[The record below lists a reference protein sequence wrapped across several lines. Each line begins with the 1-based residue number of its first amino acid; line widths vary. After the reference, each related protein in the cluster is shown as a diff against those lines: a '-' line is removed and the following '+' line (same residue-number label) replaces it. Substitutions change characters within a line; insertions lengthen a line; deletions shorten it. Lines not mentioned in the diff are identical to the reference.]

1 MTIDD
6 LIARMAVGDFIQ
18 VVAVLVAIGASIIA
32 LVLSWR
38 DRVSA
43 RKIAAEDRRVALE
56 QAKLMFDLEQLLRLL
71 ENGNRGGST
80 DALERSRLGA
90 EALSLIGLLG
100 PELLPRQW
108 ARRIEHEDKELRE
121 KLTDESESP
130 EFIKDTIETQLAVN
144 TTVDRIRKIIDRK

>member
-6 LIARMAVGDFIQ
+6 LIARMAIGDFISAVAV
-18 VVAVLVAIGASIIA
+18 VVAVGASLVA
-32 LVLSWR
+32 LFVSWR
-38 DRVSA
+38 ERVNA

-80 DALERSRLGA
+80 DALERARLGA

-100 PELLPRQW
+100 V
-108 ARRIEHEDKELRE
+108 
-121 KLTDESESP
+121 LTSTVVDSV
-130 EFIKDTIETQLAVN
+130 DGGLAFDAEV
-144 TTVDRIRKIIDRK
+144 VPV